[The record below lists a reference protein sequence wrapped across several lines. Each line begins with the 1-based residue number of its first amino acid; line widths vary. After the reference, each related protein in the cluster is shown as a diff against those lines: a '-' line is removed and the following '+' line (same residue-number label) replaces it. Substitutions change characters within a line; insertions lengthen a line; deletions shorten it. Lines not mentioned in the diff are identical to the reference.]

1 RRRAM
6 DKIELTDLKR
16 SNIQRPFIRFDVK
29 RPSGR
34 LVLEVDKI
42 SKSYDTEQGPTQVLK
57 DVSFTLT
64 RGMKMAIV
72 GPNGIGKTT
81 LCKILAGELEP
92 SKGKLAFG
100 HEVTVGYMPQQHEEG
115 VSKEDSKTA
124 FEWLYQWDE
133 KSTVQEIR
141 GLLGRMLFPA
151 ADADKP
157 VKALSGGETARM
169 LMSKLTLLGDN
180 LLVLDEPTNHLD
192 LESIRA
198 LTEAMQKYEGTLV
211 FVTHDQY
218 MISDVATHILELK
231 GPEGFDFF
239 PGAYEEFLLKTGRA

>member
-1 RRRAM
+1 EFIRRFGANAKKASQAQSRRRAM

-29 RPSGR
+29 PPIGRP
-34 LVLEVDKI
+34 VLEVDKI

-115 VSKEDSKTA
+115 VSKEDSKT
-124 FEWLYQWDE
+124 
-133 KSTVQEIR
+133 
-141 GLLGRMLFPA
+141 
-151 ADADKP
+151 
-157 VKALSGGETARM
+157 
-169 LMSKLTLLGDN
+169 
-180 LLVLDEPTNHLD
+180 
-192 LESIRA
+192 
-198 LTEAMQKYEGTLV
+198 
-211 FVTHDQY
+211 
-218 MISDVATHILELK
+218 
-231 GPEGFDFF
+231 
-239 PGAYEEFLLKTGRA
+239 